1 MKIKTIFID
10 MDGVLTDFI
19 GGVSQM
25 IGMPMTNDDKGH
37 SEYDARKQELTDK
50 RLFRN
55 LPPMPDMWELIG
67 YLKHT
72 GLPLEILT
80 AAGRVNRELVV
91 WDKNEWVKQY
101 VDPKIVVTCTYT
113 GAQKAVFAGKGNVL
127 IDDRQRNLDK
137 WIDGGGIGIL
147 HKTAR
152 DTIKELKC
160 IRNDMKV
167 VDVNFG
173 PK

>member
-1 MKIKTIFID
+1 MNEVQVTKVKRVFID
-10 MDGVLTDFI
+10 MDGVLTDFV

-37 SEYDARKQELTDK
+37 SEYDKRKQELTDK

-80 AAGRVNRELVV
+80 AAGYINRELGV
-91 WDKNEWVKQY
+91 WDKNEWVKQF
-101 VDPKIVVTCTYT
+101 VDPTIVTTCVYS
-113 GAQKAVFAGKGNVL
+113 GSEKAVFAKKGHVL
-127 IDDRQRNLDK
+127 IDDRQKNVDC
-137 WIDGGGIGIL
+137 WVAAGGIGIV

-152 DTIKELKC
+152 DTISEMKRL
-160 IRNDMKV
+160 RNNLQV
-167 VDVNFG
+167 VG
-173 PK
+173 